1 MKKFI
6 VFASALLLFS
16 SCVEEQV
23 APQQENNGQDAI
35 SDLDNLNSSLY

>member
-1 MKKFI
+1 MKKFT

-23 APQQENNGQDAI
+23 ATQQENI
-35 SDLDNLNSSLY
+35 ETKRHLNSSLY